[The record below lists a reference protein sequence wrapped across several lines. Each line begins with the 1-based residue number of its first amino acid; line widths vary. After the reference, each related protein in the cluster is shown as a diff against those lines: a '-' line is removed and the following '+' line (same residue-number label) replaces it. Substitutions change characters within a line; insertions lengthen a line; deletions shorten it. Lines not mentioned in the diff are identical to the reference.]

1 MKTTIKTAGTRTAI
15 DTGTKVDEQVYK
27 AGFVIFG
34 VSSCAIGLLSVA
46 SLISGMIV
54 SGGPLGLV
62 GNFFRA
68 IVG

>member
-1 MKTTIKTAGTRTAI
+1 MKATIKTAGTGTTLN
-15 DTGTKVDEQVYK
+15 TGTKVDEQVYK
-27 AGFVIFG
+27 AGFVFFA

-62 GNFFRA
+62 GNLFRA
-68 IVG
+68 IIG